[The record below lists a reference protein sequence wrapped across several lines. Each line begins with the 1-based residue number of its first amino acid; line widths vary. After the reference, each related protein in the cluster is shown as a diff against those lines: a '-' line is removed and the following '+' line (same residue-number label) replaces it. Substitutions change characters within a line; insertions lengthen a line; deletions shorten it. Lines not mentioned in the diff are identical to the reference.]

1 MTKREFPVLGMMCAG
16 CASNVQHTVSGMP
29 GVKDAAVNLAT
40 AQVVV
45 EYDESRITPE
55 EMNKALQKV
64 GYEMLIEEKQEALAI
79 QEERMKQI
87 YRTMKRQVIVAWIC
101 SVLLMFVMHMGMDS
115 SGYAANTWIQM
126 GLAAIVLVYSGREF
140 FVNAVKRLR
149 GGGTGMD
156 TLVAL
161 STSVAFLYSLYNTL
175 VPGADPVVYYEA
187 SAMIIAFV
195 LTGRLLEHRAK
206 GATGSSIRKLMGLQ
220 PETATIFQDGEER
233 EVKITFLRA
242 GLKVAVHPGER
253 IPVDGE
259 IESGESYVD
268 ESMIT
273 GEPIAVHKASG
284 DTVLAGT
291 INQKGFFRM
300 RVTKAGGETLLSQ
313 IIRRVQEAQGAKA
326 PVERIVD
333 RIVTWFVPIIVA
345 ISLLTF
351 IAWLVFAG
359 TDQMALAIQ
368 AAVSVLVIAC
378 PCALGLATPTALM
391 VGIGKGAS
399 NQILV
404 KDAVALEL
412 LRKVDTVLLDKTGT
426 LTEGK
431 PRVTDWQELSPVTA
445 SLKGAFLE
453 IERRSEHPLATALV
467 DYFQREE
474 VEPREIDT
482 FVVYPGEGVSAEF
495 EGKTIWVGNLLLLNR
510 MKGAYFPEME
520 QESKKLQEK
529 GKGVMFFGR
538 ENEVLGLAA
547 VADEVKPT
555 SVEAVRAL
563 QEKGMKVVMLTGD
576 ARRTAGVVAESLGLR
591 EYSAEMLPSDKEN
604 YVQKLQE
611 QGRIVAMV
619 GDGINDSQALA
630 RADVSIAMGRG
641 TDIAMDVAQVTLITN
656 DLNLLLKAFR
666 LSQQTVRLIYRNLFW
681 AFIYNVIAIPLAA
694 GVFYPVWG
702 ILLNPMIASAAMA
715 FSSISVVAS
724 SLLLNRRPL

>member
-16 CASNVQHTVSGMP
+16 CASNVQHTVSDLP
-29 GVKDAAVNLAT
+29 GVAEASVNLAT
-40 AQVVV
+40 AQVVI
-45 EYDESRITPE
+45 EYDETRIAPE
-55 EMNKALQKV
+55 AMRAALEKV
-64 GYEMLIEEKQEALAI
+64 GYDMLIEEKQEALAI
-79 QEERMKQI
+79 QEEGLKKQ
-87 YRTMKRQVIVAWIC
+87 YRTLKRQVVVAWIC
-101 SVLLMFVMHMGMDS
+101 SVLLMLVMHEHTTPLGH
-115 SGYAANTWIQM
+115 GVGVWVQM
-126 GLAAIVLVYSGREF
+126 GLAAFVLLYSGRDF
-140 FVNAVKRLR
+140 FIHAAKRLR
-149 GGGTGMD
+149 GGSTSMD

-175 VPGADPVVYYEA
+175 FPGADPVVYYEA
-187 SAMIIAFV
+187 SAMILAFV

-206 GATGSSIRKLMGLQ
+206 GATTSSIRKLMGLQ
-220 PETATIFQDGEER
+220 PETATLSVDGEER
-233 EVKITFLRA
+233 EVKIGFLRV

-273 GEPIAVHKASG
+273 GEPLAVRKTVG

-333 RIVTWFVPIIVA
+333 RIVSWFVPVIVA
-345 ISLLTF
+345 LSLLTF
-351 IAWLVFAG
+351 AAWLFFAG
-359 TDQMALAIQ
+359 TDSLSMAIQ

-399 NQILV
+399 HQILV

-431 PRVTDWQELSPVTA
+431 PRVTDWQEFSPVSA
-445 SLKGAFLE
+445 SLKGALLE
-453 IERRSEHPLATALV
+453 IERKSEHPLAAAWVEYLQ
-467 DYFQREE
+467 DNG
-474 VEPREIDT
+474 VEPEAVASFT
-482 FVVYPGEGVSAEF
+482 AHPGEGVSADF
-495 EGKTIWVGNLLLLNR
+495 EGQRIWIGNRTLAER
-510 MKGAYFPEME
+510 MHGAFSPEWE
-520 QESKKLQEK
+520 RESESLQEK
-529 GKGVMFFGR
+529 GKGVMFFG
-538 ENEVLGLAA
+538 LGNHVMGQVA
-547 VADEVKPT
+547 VADAVKTT

-563 QEKGMKVVMLTGD
+563 QEKGMRVVMLTGD
-576 ARRTAGVVAESLGLR
+576 AERTASAVAEVLKLK
-591 EYSAEMLPSDKEN
+591 EYSAGLLPSDKEH
-604 YVQKLQE
+604 YVQKLQKE
-611 QGRIVAMV
+611 GSVVAMV

-630 RADVSIAMGRG
+630 RADVSVAMGRG

-656 DLNLLLKAFR
+656 DLNLLRKAFR
-666 LSQQTVRLIYRNLFW
+666 LSRQTVRLIYRNLFW

-702 ILLNPMIASAAMA
+702 IMLNPMIASAAMA
-715 FSSISVVAS
+715 FSSVSVVAS
-724 SLLLNRRPL
+724 SLLLNKRPL